1 MVLTWQNIDDQFL
14 IRKIYMSFKF
24 FVGLVGALVLSG
36 CVSTTN
42 NLVSGSKLDVSTQM
56 SATVWLDPV
65 AADKRTVFLDIRN
78 TSDKELTVAERIK
91 STLEGKGYKI
101 VSDPEQAHFWLQGNI
116 LKVEKMDKDEAKGW
130 LEQGYGGA
138 IVGGVVGSAFGG
150 GNGKLATTVGG
161 ALLGAA
167 IDSFYEDINYT
178 MITDLQ
184 ISERAKTGVN
194 VNEAN
199 KQTLSQGTSG
209 AKTQLSNEITDRKKY
224 QTRIVSNASKTNLEF
239 EDARMSLEEGLVR
252 SISGVL

>member
-1 MVLTWQNIDDQFL
+1 MAEYNRQIDKRVNVMSLKVVACLVGTLVLT
-14 IRKIYMSFKF
+14 
-24 FVGLVGALVLSG
+24 G

-65 AADKRTVFLDIRN
+65 SADKRTVFLDIRN
-78 TSDKELTVAERIK
+78 TSDKELTVSERIK
-91 STLEGKGYKI
+91 TTLEGKGYRI
-101 VSDPEQAHFWLQGNI
+101 EADPEKAHFWLQGNI
-116 LKVEKMDKDEAKGW
+116 LKVDKMDKDEAKGW

-150 GNGKLATTVGG
+150 GKGKLATTVGG

-184 ISERAKTGVN
+184 ISERAKSGVS
-194 VNEAN
+194 VAEAN
-199 KQTLSQGTSG
+199 NQSLSQGTSG
-209 AKTQLSNEITDRKKY
+209 VKSQVSNEVTDRKKY
-224 QTRIVSNASKTNLEF
+224 QTRIVSNASKTNLVF
-239 EDARMSLEEGLVR
+239 EEARLSLEDGLIR